1 MTILP
6 EPINVQCVHMDFYNL
21 NFLALQL
28 NTLNFQTDNGIKNL
42 IWCDENNIMFKK
54 ILSKP
59 WLGEELNDTKYVDYN
74 PKVFQKFLAF
84 YVNGLPEL
92 L

>member
-1 MTILP
+1 
-6 EPINVQCVHMDFYNL
+6 
-21 NFLALQL
+21 
-28 NTLNFQTDNGIKNL
+28 
-42 IWCDENNIMFKK
+42 MFKK